1 MKRILTGIQ
10 SSGIPHLGNILGAI
24 QPSIELSKKSESES
38 FLFIADLHS
47 FTQIKDANILK
58 KNTLETASAWLA
70 CGIDTEKTVFYK
82 QSDIPEVTELSWYLS
97 CFFPYNRLKLAH
109 AFKDKSS
116 NLENVN
122 SGLFTYPMLMAADI
136 LLYDADVVPVGK
148 DQLQHI
154 EFTRDIGIKFNNH
167 YGEIFK
173 IPDSITTKDVD
184 YIPGIDNQKM
194 SKSKNNVINIFDN
207 DSNLKKQIMKIQTD
221 SKNISEPK
229 DYKSCTIFKI
239 FSLIANESEILEMKK
254 NYIEGSIGY
263 GDAKKLLFEKIKFN
277 FKNEREK
284 FNEFKLNPEEVQSKL
299 KIGSEKAKY
308 VAKKTLK
315 RIRSK
320 LGY

>member
-24 QPSIELSKKSESES
+24 QPSIELSKKTESES

-136 LLYDADVVPVGK
+136 LLYDADIVPVGK

-173 IPDSITTKDVD
+173 IPESMTTKNAN

-207 DSNLKKQIMKIQTD
+207 DSNLRKQIMKIQTD

-229 DYKSCTIFKI
+229 DYNSCTIFKI

-254 NYIEGSIGY
+254 KYIEGSIGY

-284 FNEFKLNPEEVQSKL
+284 FNEFKLNPEEVESKL
-299 KIGSEKAKY
+299 KIGSEKAKS

>member
-1 MKRILTGIQ
+1 MARILTGIQ
-10 SSGIPHLGNILGAI
+10 STGTPHLGNLLGAI
-24 QPSIELSKKSESES
+24 IPAIELSKQQENESL
-38 FLFIADLHS
+38 FFIADLHS

-173 IPDSITTKDVD
+173 IPDSMTTKDAG

-207 DSNLKKQIMKIQTD
+207 DSNLRKQIMKIQTD

-229 DYKSCTIFKI
+229 DYNSCTIFKI

-254 NYIEGSIGY
+254 KYIEGSIGY

-284 FNEFKLNPEEVQSKL
+284 FNEFKLNPEEVESKL
-299 KIGSEKAKY
+299 KIGSDKAKS

>member
-24 QPSIELSKKSESES
+24 QPSIKLSKKTGSES

-47 FTQIKDANILK
+47 FTQIKNANILK
-58 KNTLETASAWLA
+58 KNTFETASAWLA

-109 AFKDKSS
+109 AFKDKSAD
-116 NLENVN
+116 LENIN

-173 IPDSITTKDVD
+173 IPHSMTTKDAD

-194 SKSKNNVINIFDN
+194 SKSKNNIINIFES
-207 DSNLKKQIMKIQTD
+207 DSNLRKQIMRIQTD

-229 DYKSCTIFKI
+229 DYNSCTIFKI
-239 FSLIANESEILEMKK
+239 FSLIANESEILDMKK

-263 GDAKKLLFEKIKFN
+263 GDAKKLLFEKITYN

-284 FNEFKLNPEEVQSKL
+284 FNEYRLNPEEVQSKL
-299 KIGSEKAKY
+299 KIGSEKAKS

>member
-24 QPSIELSKKSESES
+24 QPSIKLSKKTGLES

-47 FTQIKDANILK
+47 YTQIKSANLLK
-58 KNTLETASAWLA
+58 KNTFETASAWLA
-70 CGIDTEKTVFYK
+70 CGLDPEKTVFYK

-109 AFKDKSS
+109 AFKDKST
-116 NLENVN
+116 NLKNVN
-122 SGLFTYPMLMAADI
+122 SGLFYYPMLMAADI
-136 LLYDADVVPVGK
+136 LLYDADIVPVGK

-167 YGEIFK
+167 YGKIFK
-173 IPDSITTKDVD
+173 IPNSKTTKNADT
-184 YIPGIDNQKM
+184 IPGIDNQKM
-194 SKSKNNVINIFDN
+194 SKSKNNIINIFEN
-207 DSNLKKQIMKIQTD
+207 DSDLRKQIMKIQTD
-221 SKNISEPK
+221 SKNINEPK
-229 DYKSCTIFKI
+229 DYNSCTIFKI
-239 FSLIANESEILEMKK
+239 FNLIANESEILDLKK

-263 GDAKKLLFEKIKFN
+263 GDAKKLLFEKIVYN
-277 FKNEREK
+277 FKNERQK
-284 FNEFKLNPEEVQSKL
+284 FKDYKLNPDEVESKL
-299 KIGSEKAKY
+299 KIGSEKAKS
-308 VAKKTLK
+308 VAKTTLK

>member
-24 QPSIELSKKSESES
+24 QPSIKLSNKTESES

-47 FTQIKDANILK
+47 FTQIKSANSLK
-58 KNTLETASAWLA
+58 KNTFETASAWLA
-70 CGIDTEKTVFYK
+70 CGLDTEKTVFYK

-116 NLENVN
+116 NFENIN
-122 SGLFTYPMLMAADI
+122 CGLFTYPMLMAADI

-154 EFTRDIGIKFNNH
+154 EFTRDVGIKFNNH

-173 IPDSITTKDVD
+173 IPDSMTTKDAD

-207 DSNLKKQIMKIQTD
+207 DSNLRKQIMRIQTD

-229 DYKSCTIFKI
+229 DYSSCTIFKI
-239 FSLIANESEILEMKK
+239 FSLIASESEILEMKK

-263 GDAKKLLFEKIKFN
+263 GDAKKLLFEKIKSN

-284 FNEFKLNPEEVQSKL
+284 FNEFKLNPEEVESKL
-299 KIGSEKAKY
+299 KIGSEKAKSA
-308 VAKKTLK
+308 AKKTLK
-315 RIRSK
+315 RVRSK

>member
-24 QPSIELSKKSESES
+24 KPSIELSKKNGSES

-47 FTQIKDANILK
+47 FTQIKNANILK
-58 KNTLETASAWLA
+58 KNTFETASAWLA

-109 AFKDKSS
+109 AFKDKSA
-116 NLENVN
+116 NFENVN

-173 IPDSITTKDVD
+173 IPNSITTKDAD

-194 SKSKNNVINIFDN
+194 SKSKNNIINIFDN
-207 DSNLKKQIMKIQTD
+207 DTNLSKQIMKIQTD
-221 SKNISEPK
+221 SKNITEPK
-229 DYKSCTIFKI
+229 DYHSCTIFKI
-239 FSLIANESEILEMKK
+239 FSLIANESEILDMKK

-263 GDAKKLLFEKIKFN
+263 GDAKKLLFEKIIYN

-284 FNEFKLNPEEVQSKL
+284 FNEYKLNPEEVESKL
-299 KIGSEKAKY
+299 KIGSEKAKS